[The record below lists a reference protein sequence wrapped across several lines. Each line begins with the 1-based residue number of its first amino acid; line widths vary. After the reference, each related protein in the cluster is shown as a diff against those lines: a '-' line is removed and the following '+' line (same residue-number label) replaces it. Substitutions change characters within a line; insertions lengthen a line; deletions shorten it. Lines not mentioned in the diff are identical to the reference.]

1 VSKSWKI
8 LPRPGSR
15 ISERGHFQFVSGDL
29 RFQEPEVVAKELPE
43 VADYLN
49 ELEDTL
55 ASQATEL
62 SNVKE
67 QLRSLREDL
76 SQFSTFEQICNS
88 GMLRNFKIDSESE
101 FAKVILKLLQQTME
115 LQINHLTERS
125 DRGLRSV
132 S

>member
-8 LPRPGSR
+8 LPRPGNR
-15 ISERGHFQFVSGDL
+15 ISERGQFLLTAGDP
-29 RFQEPEVVAKELPE
+29 RFFDAAVLANELPE
-43 VADYLN
+43 VAHYLN
-49 ELEDTL
+49 ELEETT

-88 GMLRNFKIDSESE
+88 GMLRNFKIDADSE
-101 FAKVILKLLQQTME
+101 FAQTILKLLQSTME
-115 LQINHLTERS
+115 LQINHLKGST

>member
-1 VSKSWKI
+1 MSQSWKI
-8 LPRPGSR
+8 LPRPGNR
-15 ISERGHFQFVSGDL
+15 ISERGQYLFKAGDP
-29 RFQEPEVVAKELPE
+29 RVYDASAVERELPE
-43 VADYLN
+43 VAHYLN
-49 ELEDTL
+49 ELEELT
-55 ASQATEL
+55 ASQAAEL

-101 FAKVILKLLQQTME
+101 FAQTILKLLQSTME
-115 LQINHLTERS
+115 LQIHHLKAETG
-125 DRGLRSV
+125 RGLRSV